1 MTLVI
6 NFILVLVLLC
16 YFTYFFYVN
25 IFISYHI
32 VYFCLSKQI
41 YLFPQNHLFPWP
53 LVICPK
59 IISPPIPSNIWSLL
73 YIHVLNKYVTF
84 INGTIPLFLRN
95 ELTETQI
102 YIHLLIIQD
111 SFQVY
116 LNLNL
121 FQKLHSTVTAKFK
134 SITLQTAICPRPK
147 VCVYVSRSFVD
158 VHIKS
163 SCLCVYKDTYY
174 ELYIFIYVKV
184 YIYISIVLSSPR
196 STHNVS
202 TVPKL
207 LLDAPVMFPWSC
219 SPPNTN

>member
-1 MTLVI
+1 MYITVYQNKYI
-6 NFILVLVLLC
+6 
-16 YFTYFFYVN
+16 YF
-25 IFISYHI
+25 
-32 VYFCLSKQI
+32 SKI
-41 YLFPQNHLFPWP
+41 ICFPG

-59 IISPPIPSNIWSLL
+59 IISPIPSNIWIPLCLL

-84 INGTIPLFLRN
+84 IDGTIPLYLRN
-95 ELTETQI
+95 EITETQI

-134 SITLQTAICPRPK
+134 SVTLQTAICPRPK

-207 LLDAPVMFPWSC
+207 LLDAPVMFPWFC
-219 SPPNTN
+219 SLPNTN